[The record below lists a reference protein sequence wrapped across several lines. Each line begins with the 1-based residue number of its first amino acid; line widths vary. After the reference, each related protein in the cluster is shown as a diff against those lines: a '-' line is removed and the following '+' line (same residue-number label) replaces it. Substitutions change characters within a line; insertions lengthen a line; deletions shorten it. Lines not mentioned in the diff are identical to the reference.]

1 MKFLKEN
8 LSTIVLITIAA
19 VWIGISLGTNQ
30 CPTCL
35 ISNIASSIRNDET
48 EKQANPKPASWASV
62 DTTGQ
67 TIRSEDLNG
76 KVSVVVY
83 WATWCGG
90 CKKEIPEL
98 VKLRNEFDNSKL
110 EILGLSVD
118 KTSKDLNAFTKE
130 YGINYRIARV
140 NASVD
145 NAFGRV
151 KSIPTLFILD
161 QKGRIQFRHTGN
173 ISQRTLSKKVSSLLA
188 IDQA

>member
-1 MKFLKEN
+1 MQFLKKN

-35 ISNIASSIRNDET
+35 IGNIASGTRSNEAG
-48 EKQANPKPASWASV
+48 EQATSKLASWASV

-67 TIRSEDLNG
+67 TIRSEELNG
-76 KVSVVVY
+76 KVSVIVY

-98 VKLRNEFDNSKL
+98 VELRNEFDSSKL

-118 KTSKDLNAFTKE
+118 KASKDLNAFARE

-145 NAFGRV
+145 KAFGPV

-161 QKGRIQFRHTGN
+161 QAGRIQFIHTGN
-173 ISQRTLSKKVSSLLA
+173 ISQKTLSKKVRALLA